1 MAEQNFSKIDAIN
14 LQYTFINVSDE
25 QNWPYQGLAI
35 NFEEILTEI
44 CCDSD
49 GNEAIKL
56 VVLKWQSC
64 QQIMFL
70 QCVVACPFGTLFQ
83 HLTENRYN

>member
-1 MAEQNFSKIDAIN
+1 MNKTALIN
-14 LQYTFINVSDE
+14 
-25 QNWPYQGLAI
+25 GLAI

-49 GNEAIKL
+49 GNKAIKL

-64 QQIMFL
+64 QQIVFL

-83 HLTENRYN
+83 HLTEKIRDKKYL

>member
-1 MAEQNFSKIDAIN
+1 MQFTKSVEQNC
-14 LQYTFINVSDE
+14 
-25 QNWPYQGLAI
+25 PYQGLAI

-49 GNEAIKL
+49 GNKAIKL

-64 QQIMFL
+64 QQIVFL

-83 HLTENRYN
+83 HLTEKIRDKKYL